1 MKKLLVLVMLS
12 SSMLF
17 ALGSISSLPTS
28 EKTLL
33 KQLLTRLNIPTDI
46 SEKLKAKIYKKM
58 SPYLE
63 DDWSSHWM
71 SNVSVSNSKI
81 ENADTQVVD
90 LMIYNNNRVTNLTFV
105 YFSKEGQLFTSTKQ
119 YLESKSSSAM
129 DSYRKLEK
137 DKTYSKESEGDNY
150 AYFQEKGYISYTGFH
165 IETPVGMIVYE
176 SNNIIDIK
184 DTAKKAKITPPVEK
198 KK

>member
-1 MKKLLVLVMLS
+1 MKKLLVLLMFS
-12 SSMLF
+12 STMLF

-33 KQLLTRLNIPTDI
+33 KQLLTRLNVPTTI
-46 SEKLKAKIYKKM
+46 SEDMKEKIYKKM

-71 SNVSVSNSKI
+71 SNVSVSNSRLKKS
-81 ENADTQVVD
+81 DTQVVD

-119 YLESKSSSAM
+119 YIESKSSDAM
-129 DSYRKLEK
+129 ESYRKLEK
-137 DKTYSKESEGDNY
+137 DKDYDKESEGDNY

-165 IETPVGMIVYE
+165 IETPVGLIIYE
-176 SNNIIDIK
+176 SNNILDVIE
-184 DTAKKAKITPPVEK
+184 EK
-198 KK
+198 KEEIKPSVKGE